1 MKSASFILMTLSLCA
16 AMTITAC
23 SGTSSAG
30 SSDSST
36 AKNEDTK
43 FPSGGGPK
51 IGEPAMGG
59 AKRPKP
65 DAALQALINETLPK
79 FKQTVWKNSEG
90 DTLAYNICAPATIE
104 PGKKYPLV
112 LFMADASTPGTDI
125 TLPLTQGYGG
135 LVWATDDF
143 QKENPCFVI
152 VPQYPYIEVDNQWQT
167 GKQVDMTIELIKDLC
182 GRDPIDT
189 DRLYTTG
196 QSMGGMMSMYFN
208 VKYKGFF
215 AASLYVACEW
225 DISKLKDFK
234 DDKFVYIA
242 AEGDPGGHGGQVELM
257 ELFKKEKAEYGYST
271 WSARLPETEQD
282 SLASKLLQE
291 GYSCNFITFEGNTV
305 LPAGTDMNNLPPAA
319 DHMASFNY
327 AYKLAPVRNWLFQQH
342 K

>member
-1 MKSASFILMTLSLCA
+1 MKPGSFILMVLSLSA
-16 AMTITAC
+16 ALSVSSCGGASS
-23 SGTSSAG
+23 SGNSETSPASG
-30 SSDSST
+30 QE
-36 AKNEDTK
+36 AKFLK
-43 FPSGGGPK
+43 GGGPK
-51 IGEPAMGG
+51 VGEPAMGG

-65 DAALQALINETLPK
+65 DAALQALIDRTLPK
-79 FKQTVWKNSEG
+79 FRQSVWKNAEG
-90 DTLAYNICAPATIE
+90 DTLAYNICIPSDMKDGE
-104 PGKKYPLV
+104 KYPLV

-135 LVWATDDF
+135 LVWATDEF
-143 QKENPCFVI
+143 QKQNPCFVI

-167 GKQVDMTIELIKDLC
+167 GKQVDMTIAMIKDLC
-182 GRDPIDT
+182 KRYPVDT

-208 VKYKGFF
+208 VKYRGFF

-234 DDKFVYIA
+234 DDRFVYIA

-257 ELFKKEKAEYGYST
+257 GLFKKEDAAYGYAT

-282 SLASKLLQE
+282 SLAAALLKE
-291 GYSCNFITFEGNTV
+291 GYRCNFITFEGNTV

-327 AYKLAPVRNWLFQQH
+327 AYRLAPVRDWLFRQH